1 MDYYKNADKLDS
13 YILGVTY
20 NQVSDID
27 RGTVTTEPV
36 TLNEL
41 KNYCK
46 IAYSTDDALLT
57 ALITAARQVCENYSY
72 VALAQREITAWIN
85 NFNGG
90 TYLPYGPV
98 GDIILVED
106 LDGNPVTDYTT
117 SGGQFKQILTPFEP
131 LVVTYEGGY
140 STTPDF
146 LKVAIMAQALYMYE
160 NRGDAQRDTLQGTSP
175 VATLILNTIKRV

>member
-13 YILGVTY
+13 DILGVTY
-20 NQVSDID
+20 NQVVDID
-27 RGTVTTEPV
+27 RGTVATEPV

-57 ALITAARQVCENYSY
+57 ALITAAREICENYSY
-72 VALAQREITAWIN
+72 VSMVQREITAWIN

-98 GDIILVED
+98 GDIILVKD
-106 LDGNPVTDYTT
+106 LDGNTITDYTT
-117 SGGQFKQILTPFEP
+117 TGGQFKKILTPYEP
-131 LVVTYEGGY
+131 LQVTYEGGY
-140 STTPDF
+140 VSTPDF
-146 LKVAIMAQALYMYE
+146 LKVAIMAQALFMYE

>member
-27 RGTVTTEPV
+27 RGTVITEPV

-106 LDGNPVTDYTT
+106 LDGNPA
-117 SGGQFKQILTPFEP
+117 
-131 LVVTYEGGY
+131 
-140 STTPDF
+140 PDF

>member
-1 MDYYKNADKLDS
+1 MDFYKNIDKLDWE
-13 YILGVTY
+13 ILGVTY
-20 NQVSDID
+20 NQVADVD
-27 RGTVTTEPV
+27 RGTVETEPV

-90 TYLPYGPV
+90 TYLPFGPV
-98 GDIILVED
+98 GEITLVED
-106 LDGNPVTDYTT
+106 FDGNVITDYTT
-117 SGGQFKQILTPFEP
+117 AGGQFKQILTPYMP
-131 LVVTYEGGY
+131 LKVTYSGGY
-140 STTPDF
+140 ETTPDY
-146 LKVAIMAQALYMYE
+146 LKIAIMAQALYMYE
-160 NRGDAQRDTLQGTSP
+160 NRGDAHRDTLQGTSP